1 MPEMNGW
8 QMAEKIAEDS
18 DTPNTPIILLS
29 SAGLGRADPERI
41 EALHV
46 ISILPKPV
54 KQFELWDAVNLAL
67 GMSPSDKE
75 HLVAPSPPVSS
86 LELLVAEDSE
96 MNQRLLGRLLE
107 MKGHQATFVDDGQ
120 AAVDRYESGVFD
132 VILMDVEMPVMGGL
146 EATRAIRRK
155 EQSTGAHTPII
166 ALTAHAMKGD
176 RERCLEA
183 GMDAYVSKPIQAED
197 LFRTIDQLAASA
209 GDLSMADSRDCPVLR
224 DL

>member
-1 MPEMNGW
+1 
-8 QMAEKIAEDS
+8 
-18 DTPNTPIILLS
+18 
-29 SAGLGRADPERI
+29 
-41 EALHV
+41 
-46 ISILPKPV
+46 
-54 KQFELWDAVNLAL
+54 
-67 GMSPSDKE
+67 
-75 HLVAPSPPVSS
+75 
-86 LELLVAEDSE
+86 